1 MFDSGS
7 SKDVPSL
14 LSYEQ
19 EEFNNTLFGATT
31 PATLAPEQ
39 WPNTKDEPE
48 QWLRKIDVITAPE
61 QLSRTMGE
69 QKEEEEENDV
79 EMADEENHSGELG
92 LCIKISLFL
101 SCNKDPDK
109 FLLKKSL
116 LAPFN
121 SQSI

>member
-31 PATLAPEQ
+31 PGTLAPEQ
-39 WPNTKDEPE
+39 WRNTKDEPE

-69 QKEEEEENDV
+69 QKEAEEENDV

-92 LCIKISLFL
+92 LGIKISCSFPVTKTLTSFY
-101 SCNKDPDK
+101 SKN
-109 FLLKKSL
+109 
-116 LAPFN
+116 PF
-121 SQSI
+121 